1 MSITLKQLYDQT
13 KSQFKLSVLAAESCM
28 NREVSRLYYM
38 EDTKVSGWTR
48 DGELIITMLM
58 SYHTE
63 QEILQ
68 FIDSFLPYDPPGIMI
83 NVGGYINV
91 IPQSVIDH
99 CEQLQ
104 IPLLIFPWE
113 IYLQDIMQTFTNLIF
128 ESQQKEYSSSSLF
141 LRAVFDYDPSLSDAL
156 FPYSSPYIVVVLDQS
171 DLSDVEYHFLRS
183 ELLKIDIPPVFCPKN
198 DHLILIF
205 SGYNETDVQSILL
218 SFSEKCMTAFP
229 KKIFHIGIG
238 SISSDLSCLK
248 QGYDQACLCEKL
260 CFQKQNEVK
269 SFQHLGIWGILATS
283 NPALL
288 RNFCKEMLDPLARYD
303 KENHSNYVDTLKSY
317 ILSNG
322 NTTKISESLFIHRNT
337 VNYRLKKIREL
348 FDIDLNNLATISDFQ
363 IAFNILYL
371 FEHTKI

>member
-83 NVGGYINV
+83 NVGGYINE

-183 ELLKIDIPPVFCPKN
+183 ELLKID
-198 DHLILIF
+198 
-205 SGYNETDVQSILL
+205 
-218 SFSEKCMTAFP
+218 M
-229 KKIFHIGIG
+229 
-238 SISSDLSCLK
+238 SCLK